1 MVDGERAVELQRL
14 VASRSVK
21 PRTRSATE
29 MRRGALR
36 VRNHVLAW
44 GARTYVMGIVKVSPD
59 SFSAD
64 GADMIDVGA
73 ESTRPG
79 HRPISGDLER
89 ARLLPALAAIRA
101 GAPDAIVSVDTF
113 KAGVFRAAHAAGGDI
128 LNSIWG
134 ARDDVIEACVDT
146 GAPLVVMH
154 NKPVPVYERDVVDEV
169 LAYLDDAAS
178 RCVRAGIPPEHVIL
192 DPGIGFGKLPEHNL
206 VVLGALGRLV
216 ALGFPTLIGTSRK
229 STIGKLTG
237 RAEHYQIV
245 FRQLAEADAGIE
257 DDVFGRD
264 PGTYAARGGVVE
276 VREHFVDDVALVDG
290 HRFVVHDDERCAG
303 VDAGLDHVVARAPD
317 RVEDVAAGCVRG
329 AKDAGFEGV
338 DRDDRVGG
346 SGSDRGQRGEQAG
359 AFEVA

>member
-44 GARTYVMGIVKVSPD
+44 GARTYVMGIVNVSPD
-59 SFSAD
+59 SFSGD
-64 GADMIDVGA
+64 G
-73 ESTRPG
+73 
-79 HRPISGDLER
+79 ER

-154 NKPVPVYERDVVDEV
+154 NKPVPVYE
-169 LAYLDDAAS
+169 
-178 RCVRAGIPPEHVIL
+178 
-192 DPGIGFGKLPEHNL
+192 
-206 VVLGALGRLV
+206 
-216 ALGFPTLIGTSRK
+216 
-229 STIGKLTG
+229 
-237 RAEHYQIV
+237 
-245 FRQLAEADAGIE
+245 
-257 DDVFGRD
+257 
-264 PGTYAARGGVVE
+264 
-276 VREHFVDDVALVDG
+276 
-290 HRFVVHDDERCAG
+290 
-303 VDAGLDHVVARAPD
+303 
-317 RVEDVAAGCVRG
+317 
-329 AKDAGFEGV
+329 
-338 DRDDRVGG
+338 
-346 SGSDRGQRGEQAG
+346 
-359 AFEVA
+359 